1 MLTRLRIKGFKS
13 FADPIDLEFGPG
25 LNVIVGPNGSGKSNI
40 SEAIAWALGEQRAG
54 RLRAP
59 AMQDVLFSGGDGRQP
74 VGMAEVVV
82 TLDGS
87 TGDGPA
93 EMGVS
98 RRLTRAGESGY
109 RLNGSNAR
117 LVDVLD
123 ALSTRGLGPQSL
135 SIIRQGQVDAICQ
148 SKPSALRA
156 ILDEAAGTGLPKR
169 RRHRAELRLKHVDEH
184 LARARDLAAELGS
197 RARSLERQARA
208 AERAAEV
215 ERDLAQAR
223 EALIRARA
231 VAAAREMADAR
242 RARTECAAAAS
253 RAQQA

>member
-59 AMQDVLFSGGDGRQP
+59 AMQDILFSGGDGRQP
-74 VGMAEVVV
+74 VGMAEVVL
-82 TLDGS
+82 TLDGPA
-87 TGDGPA
+87 GDGPA

-98 RRLTRAGESGY
+98 RRLTRAGDSGY

-169 RRHRAELRLKHVDEH
+169 RRHRAEVV
-184 LARARDLAAELGS
+184 LARGDVE
-197 RARSLERQARA
+197 QARVLLGQSV
-208 AERAAEV
+208 RQ
-215 ERDLAQAR
+215 L
-223 EALIRARA
+223 
-231 VAAAREMADAR
+231 AR
-242 RARTECAAAAS
+242 RLLPVLRHQREGDPGPRPRRRS
-253 RAQQA
+253 RGVGCGRAGGPRRERVRRS